1 MASTGQKKGKENKSL
16 LSEILFKYM
25 PYWPLFI
32 VVGLAS
38 IFGAWFYLK
47 KTAPEYEIS
56 ASIMLKD
63 EKKGTSD
70 GEVIKSLDQLTG
82 TNIVENE
89 LEVLKSRSLMN
100 NVVKALDLY
109 ITFLEEDK
117 MYPNSAYT
125 TSPVMITA
133 PNPDD
138 LKLAK
143 KVPFT

>member
-1 MASTGQKKGKENKSL
+1 MASKGQKKGKENKSL

-89 LEVLKSRSLMN
+89 LEVSSHVALK
-100 NVVKALDLY
+100 
-109 ITFLEEDK
+109 T
-117 MYPNSAYT
+117 
-125 TSPVMITA
+125 
-133 PNPDD
+133 PNPTFNRLGITRICD
-138 LKLAK
+138 LMPFRQRSAHEAVKSQHRILFLARHRLEFQ
-143 KVPFT
+143 P